1 MRKTIHERSAAELGK
16 CQVEKLNFQCW
27 FPKFSRAT
35 VNLLCFQQWPKKNRS
50 LLCKSIRQYI
60 WFSACMTELQHNKQ
74 IILWVSA
81 RHSVWKTP
89 KQGQSQVPKPV
100 ARDGASSVATCWAAA
115 IINACAGLWM
125 EHRRNQRNAKCKK
138 KWFKG
143 WPHFGVQILDPKMGT
158 RKEKM
163 KAWPHFG
170 VQNLDPKMGSATRV
184 DLPAFVVWISP
195 AAYAWTF

>member
-1 MRKTIHERSAAELGK
+1 MRNVKKNDSKADPILGFKFWTPKWEPGKKKWKPDPILGSKIWTQKWGQPPGSICRHLLSEFHRRLTRERFKT
-16 CQVEKLNFQCW
+16 
-27 FPKFSRAT
+27 
-35 VNLLCFQQWPKKNRS
+35 CFQPARS
-50 LLCKSIRQYI
+50 PTQ
-60 WFSACMTELQHNKQ
+60 T
-74 IILWVSA
+74 
-81 RHSVWKTP
+81 
-89 KQGQSQVPKPV
+89 
-100 ARDGASSVATCWAAA
+100 VATCWAAA